1 MECLEISYLTFPRQG
16 IFMLLFILVRVNRMS
31 CLSIEEYPILVP
43 EGSVFLPSYFAGMK
57 KKM

>member
-43 EGSVFLPSYFAGMK
+43 EGSVFLPLPLQN
-57 KKM
+57 